1 LRVAICF
8 SGQPRFVNECYAGIK
23 NNLLDQNPGD
33 DFDVFVHTWYSEDSA
48 EKVLYSNE
56 LSSFSGDA
64 KIKSGVIEDIKKL
77 YSPKKIITD
86 EPKKIISDICF
97 DNVSEKYFAGYSSS
111 GLTRK
116 EFGDIKVNNLY
127 SMWYS
132 ILQSNLLKREYELSS
147 GKIYDIVI
155 RFRFDNICRRPIVL
169 NDINPDFLYYQEMGQ
184 PDGMIS
190 DWINISSSKNM
201 DTYSSI
207 FNNIKNLKES
217 LERSEG
223 VYCNELFIR
232 EICQKFNI
240 PTMSRDFGLELPRW
254 GKL

>member
-1 LRVAICF
+1 MKIAICF
-8 SGQPRFVNECYAGIK
+8 SGQPRFVSECYQGIK
-23 NNLLDQNPGD
+23 SNLIDVNRNHD
-33 DFDVFVHTWYSEDSA
+33 IDVFVHTWYSEDSA

-97 DNVSEKYFAGYSSS
+97 DNASEKYFAGYSSS

-132 ILQSNLLKREYELSS
+132 ILQSNLLKREYELFS

-184 PDGMIS
+184 PDRMIS

-223 VYCNELFIR
+223 AYCNELFIR

>member
-1 LRVAICF
+1 LKVAICF
-8 SGQPRFVNECYAGIK
+8 SGQPRFVSECYPGIK
-23 NNLLDQNPGD
+23 NNLLDQNPEV
-33 DFDVFVHTWYSEDSA
+33 DFDVFVHTWYSEDST

-56 LSSFSGDA
+56 VSSFSGDA
-64 KIKSGVIEDIKKL
+64 KIKSGVIEDIKRL
-77 YSPKKIITD
+77 YSPTKILAD
-86 EPKKIISDICF
+86 EPKKFISDLDF
-97 DNVSEKYFAGYSSS
+97 DNVVEKYFSGYSSS

-132 ILQSNLLKREYELSS
+132 ILQSNLLKREYELIS

-169 NDINPDFLYYQEMGQ
+169 NDINPDFMYYQEMGQ

-190 DWINISSSKNM
+190 DWVNISSSKNM

-217 LERSEG
+217 LEKSDG
-223 VYCNELFIR
+223 VYCSELFIR

-240 PTMSRDFGLELPRW
+240 QTVGKEFGLEIPRW
-254 GKL
+254 GEI